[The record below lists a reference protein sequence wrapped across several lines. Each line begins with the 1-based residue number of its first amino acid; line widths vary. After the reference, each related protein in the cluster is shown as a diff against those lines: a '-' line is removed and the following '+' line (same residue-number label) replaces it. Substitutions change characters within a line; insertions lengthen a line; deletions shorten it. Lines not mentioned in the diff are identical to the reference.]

1 MVSLDNK
8 QQEEIQNGFI
18 YIILT
23 DTGLASKT
31 IRDLL
36 IATRDG
42 LGFFV
47 DSIVLLIAE
56 KYQKLSEI
64 AKSQLL
70 WLFRE
75 LMKINLPMIK
85 LNNILWTL
93 FRQAVGG
100 DVSGKNII
108 LIEGILDTLIEQRTK
123 FDKFPPMVGLVAFT
137 YVR

>member
-23 DTGLASKT
+23 DTNLASKT

-56 KYQKLSEI
+56 KYQKLSDI

-75 LMKINLPMIK
+75 LMKIIC
-85 LNNILWTL
+85 
-93 FRQAVGG
+93 Q
-100 DVSGKNII
+100 
-108 LIEGILDTLIEQRTK
+108 
-123 FDKFPPMVGLVAFT
+123 
-137 YVR
+137 